1 MVPGTKRYLSRP
13 LAATGS
19 VASKSNLETYRM
31 KTMIIMCDPVAVI
44 TGFVTGFC
52 TEGKPTPCI

>member
-19 VASKSNLETYRM
+19 VASKSNL
-31 KTMIIMCDPVAVI
+31 MIIMCDPVAVI